1 MDARWKTGNIP
12 KRKREGKDPDVED
25 ALNQWFSIITG
36 RGVRV
41 RGPMLKKKSEKL
53 AKKQGR
59 DDFKA
64 TDGWLSRWKCR
75 HDIKFKKAH
84 GEKDSADIG
93 AAEEWKSKKVPE
105 LLQKFCCVIV
115 FCALAYPVFCCVIV
129 FCALAYPVFNPL
141 PLEAFEANFLL

>member
-25 ALNQWFSIITG
+25 ALNQWFSIMTG

-75 HDIKFKKAH
+75 HDTKFKKAH
-84 GEKDSADIG
+84 GEKDSAEVVF
-93 AAEEWKSKKVPE
+93 AEEWKSKKVPRNFVQMVSTV
-105 LLQKFCCVIV
+105 LMKQACFIV
-115 FCALAYPVFCCVIV
+115 SRRVVLYATSM
-129 FCALAYPVFNPL
+129 
-141 PLEAFEANFLL
+141 